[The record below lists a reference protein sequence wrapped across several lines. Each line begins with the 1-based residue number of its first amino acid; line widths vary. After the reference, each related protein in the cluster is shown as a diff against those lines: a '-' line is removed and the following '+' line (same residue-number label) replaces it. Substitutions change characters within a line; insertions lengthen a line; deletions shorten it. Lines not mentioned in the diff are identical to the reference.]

1 MSKFYEV
8 RPHEVSNFLL
18 THKITF
24 KEQNSNLSLRF
35 CPLCPKPHNN
45 DYSNMYT
52 MSIKGTT
59 GVYHCF
65 RCGNKGNWYS
75 FKDNVI

>member
-1 MSKFYEV
+1 
-8 RPHEVSNFLL
+8 
-18 THKITF
+18 
-24 KEQNSNLSLRF
+24 
-35 CPLCPKPHNN
+35 
-45 DYSNMYT
+45 MYT